1 MDVKVTVDFGNIP
14 EKLRD
19 LGPKLARKALRR
31 AVGKVG
37 DMWVAEAKSRVP
49 VESGDLRESID
60 KKISTSKK
68 GNNLSATV
76 SVGPTY
82 NTKSRKPGDSS
93 QQPGTYG
100 LFVELGTKSMRPVPF
115 LRPMFDATGDKAIE
129 ILADTLREDLNET
142 VKSS

>member
-1 MDVKVTVDFGNIP
+1 MEVKVEVRLNGIG

-37 DMWVAEAKSRVP
+37 DMWIAEMKAKVP
-49 VESGDLRESID
+49 TDTGNLRESIN
-60 KKISTSKK
+60 KKIVTSKR
-68 GNNLSATV
+68 GNDLSAKV

-82 NTKSRKPGDSS
+82 DTKSRKPGDSS

-100 LFVELGTKSMRPVPF
+100 LFVELGTKSMSPSPFMRPV
-115 LRPMFDATGDKAIE
+115 FDATADKAVE
-129 ILADTLREDLNET
+129 ILADTLREDLDDVVRSN
-142 VKSS
+142 